1 MSPYIRLLSEMLAAL
16 VVAGL
21 FLRELY
27 SRPLIDSTRTWPLLV
42 LVFIMVVAG
51 LQVAAALWHLRRDRI
66 VQGVG
71 PSQEEWPHPGRR
83 YALMAA
89 FAAYVL
95 ALPHLGYAVA
105 SALFIPVGGA
115 ILGMPLTIRN
125 IALGVAMA
133 AGAYLLFVVAFEVPM
148 PDGLL
153 TPPHRWL

>member
-1 MSPYIRLLSEMLAAL
+1 MSPYIRLLLEMLAAL
-16 VVAGL
+16 VVGGL
-21 FLRELY
+21 FLSELY
-27 SRPLIDSTRTWPLLV
+27 SRPLIESTRTWPLLV
-42 LVFIMVVAG
+42 LVLVVTVAG
-51 LQVAAALWHLRRDRI
+51 SQVAAALWHLRGDRTA
-66 VQGVG
+66 QEAG
-71 PSQEEWPHPGRR
+71 PPQAEWRHPGRR

-105 SALFIPVGGA
+105 SMLFMPVGGV

-125 IALGVAMA
+125 IALGVAIA
-133 AGAYLLFVVAFEVPM
+133 VSAYLVFVVAFEVPM